1 MTVPTTEK
9 ADRPKPDAVT
19 SSSSCGEAT
28 CHILPCN
35 VDFEGMA
42 KTHMFFKPIQVED
55 GIFASSFRG
64 RGLLATQEEKT
75 DDNST
80 WNHPHL
86 LSLEENRIQVKA
98 SISNV
103 MEWHHDYNIQ
113 SIKYKENH
121 SSRVQEGKE
130 WIEIAEAVSIAI
142 ESFHI
147 PIQEQMQYILTVQ
160 VASIRRRSVS
170 HRNLTC
176 FPTCFVNCASGNTT
190 CTVLALQLH
199 DPLPFEE

>member
-1 MTVPTTEK
+1 MAVPTTEK
-9 ADRPKPDAVT
+9 KDCPKSDAGA
-19 SSSSCGEAT
+19 SLSSCGEAT

-42 KTHMFFKPIQVED
+42 STHMYFKPMQVEN

-64 RGLLATQEEKT
+64 RGLLATQEEET

-80 WNHPHL
+80 GNHPHL

-113 SIKYKENH
+113 SIKYQENH
-121 SSRVQEGKE
+121 SRVQAAKE
-130 WIEIAEAVSIAI
+130 WSEIAKAVSIAI
-142 ESFHI
+142 NMF
-147 PIQEQMQYILTVQ
+147 LT
-160 VASIRRRSVS
+160 AFYYKNECNRFDSACVS
-170 HRNLTC
+170 
-176 FPTCFVNCASGNTT
+176 S
-190 CTVLALQLH
+190 
-199 DPLPFEE
+199 